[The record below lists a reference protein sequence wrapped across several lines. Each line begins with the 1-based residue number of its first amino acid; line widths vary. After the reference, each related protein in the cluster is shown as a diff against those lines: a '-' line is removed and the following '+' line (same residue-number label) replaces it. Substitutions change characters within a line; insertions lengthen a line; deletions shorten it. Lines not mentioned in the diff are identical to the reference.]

1 MRVLV
6 RPGGGLGVAFERAI
20 RSLAPAVPGLLDG
33 REPRRRGNAVEQI
46 AGRRVGRLRQ
56 HWQGRPQRRR
66 WRGSAGELVS
76 VDYFALA
83 VTRMRPVDRELPRP
97 KRAKTLDLML
107 RRCGIVRIAAAVPA
121 PRGEA
126 PKRLLDAG
134 DPGFLG
140 AARVAHDAARE

>member
-20 RSLAPAVPGLLDG
+20 RSLAPAVSDLLDG
-33 REPRRRGNAVEQI
+33 GEPRCRGNAVEQI
-46 AGRRVGRLRQ
+46 AGRRIGRFRQ

-83 VTRMRPVDRELPRP
+83 VASMRPVDSQLPCPERTE
-97 KRAKTLDLML
+97 AFNHVL
-107 RRCGIVRIAAAVPA
+107 RHLRIVWIIAAIPT
-121 PRGEA
+121 PRRE
-126 PKRLLDAG
+126 PPERLIDAR
-134 DPGFLG
+134 DPGFLHSAG
-140 AARVAHDAARE
+140 VAHEAARE